1 MRSSFA
7 HVYLVILLCLNWS
20 SSVLVA
26 QNRGRTD
33 IIVSAGPVLNVGE
46 TPSTE
51 RAVTIGSRLSVL
63 HAFTSHVS
71 AELGF
76 GMATFSSV
84 NRERPSDFSTSSVPV
99 DLRLRWS
106 FNSAG
111 ATVRPFI
118 FVGVGY
124 QSFSYDQQVLQRSA
138 WREILSKNP
147 GAVADGTL
155 ADSVG
160 SSAWYNPVGVGLR
173 FALNPRTCL
182 ELALTANPTWS
193 DDLHPLRDGKND
205 GWISGMVSVSYA
217 LNEIVSSN
225 EESSSNTSSMR
236 SREDESD
243 SDGDGLPDEFE
254 RSKTHTNPLQADT
267 DGDSINDGDEVL
279 RYRTNPLRT
288 DSDGDTITDGDEISV
303 YHTNP
308 NERDTDA
315 GGTPDGV
322 EVFLARTNPLDP
334 ADDTPVA
341 RRPNPNSSDKSEI
354 PSQQPESLPRTNKNI
369 EKPAKNA
376 EEKNSEKDSVKNL
389 ERISESNKD
398 KNSEESPQ
406 PTSTI
411 PAIDSSYSPVVDSVD
426 TVSMDQDSLASASK
440 AVSENDN
447 VKDSGSDSI
456 RSQSET
462 AVSAQESSRYV
473 FAGITFANTQ
483 ADLLPSSKAT
493 LDSAYRLLASNPEMN
508 VEIQGYASK
517 SRSTVQ
523 REDLAVDLSKRRA
536 KSVMDYLVYR
546 GISRKRLSIA
556 GYGTQRPID
565 SANPFNEVN
574 RRIEFL
580 VRK

>member
-20 SSVLVA
+20 TSVLVA

-33 IIVSAGPVLNVGE
+33 IIVSAGPVLSVGE

-111 ATVRPFI
+111 ATVRPFV

-138 WREILSKNP
+138 WREILTKNP
-147 GAVADGTL
+147 EAVADGTL

-160 SSAWYNPVGVGLR
+160 SSAWYNPIGAGLR

-205 GWISGMVSVSYA
+205 GWIGGMVSVSYA
-217 LNEIVSSN
+217 LNEMVSSN
-225 EESSSNTSSMR
+225 EESSSNTSSLR

-322 EVFLARTNPLDP
+322 EVFLARTNPLD
-334 ADDTPVA
+334 AEDDTPLS
-341 RRPNPNSSDKSEI
+341 RRPNPSSSEKSET
-354 PSQQPESLPRTNKNI
+354 PPQQPQSLPRTKKNI
-369 EKPAKNA
+369 EKPAKNT
-376 EEKNSEKDSVKNL
+376 EEKNSDKDSVKN
-389 ERISESNKD
+389 SEKSL
-398 KNSEESPQ
+398 Q

-411 PAIDSSYSPVVDSVD
+411 PAIDSSYSPEVDSVD
-426 TVSMDQDSLASASK
+426 TFSADQDSLASASE

-447 VKDSGSDSI
+447 VSDSGSDSL
-456 RSQSET
+456 RSQSKT
-462 AVSAQESSRYV
+462 VASAQESSRYV
-473 FAGITFANTQ
+473 FAGITFANNQ
-483 ADLLPSSKAT
+483 ADLLPASRAT
-493 LDSAYRLLASNPEMN
+493 LDSAYTLLASNPEMN